1 MKLTPW
7 SYLLIP
13 LGTRLAVIAGVR
25 VLVACGTRGPTDE
38 RLGPFDSTL
47 VSIARAAPGAGSG
60 GANTGPPS
68 GSAPTDAPP

>member
-47 VSIARAAPGAGSG
+47 VSIARRAFLSLHVNLANASEPGAG
-60 GANTGPPS
+60 
-68 GSAPTDAPP
+68 